1 MPTSWDALFKE
12 LFTYLFRQM
21 NLQTKTQQEV
31 SRQPLAIDTIVFCQ
45 DESDMQKLQTTAF
58 SFFRFHNL
66 MEFKSSAD
74 KLTISGYHR
83 ISARARLYLSENPK
97 LSLDDITLCIISS
110 SKPRSVMS
118 QIPQIT
124 FTRVE
129 KGYYVPNELIPTAVY
144 VSKLLRNEHIYVL
157 SELPIEER
165 YYPLLLFSSGK
176 KRREFLREIAEKNKL
191 EYIRFAAILYP
202 KDIREVYT
210 MRHKEYPTIEENIQT
225 LIDWFGAQKV
235 LKHLTPEEVV
245 QNLDKEALL
254 QAIIRQIGVEQL
266 EQLIQQVAQQ
276 NDGKD
281 GKKETSKKK

>member
-1 MPTSWDALFKE
+1 MMPTSWDALFKE
-12 LFTYLFRQM
+12 IFTHFFRQM

-31 SRQPLAIDTIVFCQ
+31 SRQPLTIDTIVFCQ
-45 DESDMQKLQTTAF
+45 DKSDMQKLQATAF
-58 SFFRFHNL
+58 HFFRFHNL
-66 MEFKSSAD
+66 LEFKSSMD
-74 KLTISGYHR
+74 RLTISDYHR
-83 ISARARLYLSENPK
+83 VLARARLYLSENTKK
-97 LSLDDITLCIISS
+97 LSLDDIILCVISS

-129 KGYYVPNELIPTAVY
+129 KGHYVPDELIPT
-144 VSKLLRNEHIYVL
+144 HIYVL
-157 SELPIEER
+157 SELPVEER

-191 EYIRFAAILYP
+191 EYIRFAALLYP

-225 LIDWFGAQKV
+225 LIEWFGARTF
-235 LKHLTPEEVV
+235 LKHLTPEEII
-245 QNLDKEALL
+245 QNLDVDQRK
-254 QAIIRQIGVEQL
+254 
-266 EQLIQQVAQQ
+266 QLIQKLAQQ

-281 GKKETSKKK
+281 GKKKTSNEE